1 MKTDVFE
8 LTQDVQELEKML
20 SETEKAAVYSG
31 LDKKQSIRLRL
42 LAEELIGMLPELLE
56 YIKGQ
61 FWIESKGKAFELHI
75 SATLDDMFAADR
87 EKLLSIST
95 SGENAAAKGVMG
107 KIRSAFE
114 IMLKEYV
121 TTPPVYYNEFYSM
134 GLVPDPMYYYS
145 IWSLE
150 QYKEAAKANL
160 DAWDELEKSIIANL
174 ADDVMVGIK
183 GKQVD
188 IIVKK
193 NFA

>member
-8 LTQDVQELEKML
+8 LTNDTQELETML

-95 SGENAAAKGVMG
+95 SGENAAAKGVFTRNTLCSGSVMSSLVSETSFPSVYPLPSG
-107 KIRSAFE
+107 KRPHSRRACVRSRA
-114 IMLKEYV
+114 V
-121 TTPPVYYNEFYSM
+121 SR
-134 GLVPDPMYYYS
+134 
-145 IWSLE
+145 
-150 QYKEAAKANL
+150 
-160 DAWDELEKSIIANL
+160 
-174 ADDVMVGIK
+174 
-183 GKQVD
+183 
-188 IIVKK
+188 
-193 NFA
+193 